1 MKKGLGFTL
10 IEIVLAIAISTVI
23 LTSIFMIYKKADMN
37 QRLNEELRNTQS
49 VMNEIEPIY
58 RGFYKI
64 PGRTNGQHLQVFRA
78 LKNNKAYSYYDSS
91 NKGEK
96 LVFYFDG
103 STSIHYKNSLGGN
116 TYIRYF
122 GGSYG
127 YDGNRSLNHCLIIT
141 SKEYPLD
148 RISKAYKT
156 TGYYVEEFRSKSGFM
171 EGLWICF

>member
-10 IEIVLAIAISTVI
+10 IEIVLAIAISTVF
-23 LTSIFMIYKKADMN
+23 LTSIFMTYKKADMN
-37 QRLNEELRNTQS
+37 KRLTEELRNTQG
-49 VMNEIEPIY
+49 VMNEIESIY
-58 RGFYKI
+58 TGFYNI
-64 PGRTNGQHLQVFRA
+64 PGRTNGQHLQVFRS
-78 LKNNKAYSYYDSS
+78 LKNNKPYSYYDSS

-103 STSIHYKNSLGGN
+103 SNSIYYKNSLGGQ
-116 TYIRYF
+116 TYIMYF
-122 GGSYG
+122 GGG
-127 YDGNRSLNHCLIIT
+127 YNGNHSLNHCLRIT

-148 RISKAYKT
+148 RISKAYET